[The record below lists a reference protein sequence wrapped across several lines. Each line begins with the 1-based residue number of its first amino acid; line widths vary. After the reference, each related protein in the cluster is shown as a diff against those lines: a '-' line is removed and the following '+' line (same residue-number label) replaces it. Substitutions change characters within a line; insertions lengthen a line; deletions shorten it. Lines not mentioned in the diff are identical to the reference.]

1 MLGCEPCDSAPAP
14 VWVGGTVYRMRK
26 NPKFLPFSVNT
37 PPPQVRTRLIPL
49 TLRFIAGG
57 ASRHHT
63 PLPNVVTG
71 GPFSYSD
78 SERHTPNRKGSRG
91 GRSVRGREPL
101 FQTGKH
107 AGPGTEHIATARRA
121 RRRSSPAHLRRQIGG
136 SALGA
141 DGVIVPRLEELAS
154 GNPTWA
160 LQPGG
165 SLSRRQQDL
174 LRRESR
180 RASFE
185 CVSRFRFTSL
195 VDLLT
200 TPFCRI
206 LLMAAL
212 GCVALSLPHH
222 GLPSGDATLLTEVA

>member
-1 MLGCEPCDSAPAP
+1 MGGWDSLPHAKEPEVLTVFSKHAASSGGDSA
-14 VWVGGTVYRMRK
+14 Y
-26 NPKFLPFSVNT
+26 S
-37 PPPQVRTRLIPL
+37 L

-78 SERHTPNRKGSRG
+78 SERHTPNRKGSQG

-154 GNPTWA
+154 GNPTWV

-165 SLSRRQQDL
+165 SLSRRQHFG
-174 LRRESR
+174 RSR
-180 RASFE
+180 RICYEENPVAHPLSVFRDS
-185 CVSRFRFTSL
+185 VSPPSL
-195 VDLLT
+195 T
-200 TPFCRI
+200 C
-206 LLMAAL
+206 
-212 GCVALSLPHH
+212 
-222 GLPSGDATLLTEVA
+222 

>member
-37 PPPQVRTRLIPL
+37 PPPRVGTRLIPL

-78 SERHTPNRKGSRG
+78 SERHTPNRKGSQG

-165 SLSRRQQDL
+165 SLSHAD
-174 LRRESR
+174 SR
-180 RASFE
+180 ICYEENPVAHPLSVFRDS
-185 CVSRFRFTSL
+185 VSPPSL
-195 VDLLT
+195 T
-200 TPFCRI
+200 C
-206 LLMAAL
+206 
-212 GCVALSLPHH
+212 
-222 GLPSGDATLLTEVA
+222 